1 MLNRQERVAV
11 LLLSGALLV
20 GTAASVLD
28 YYDPSRL
35 EEFSVLPGAVPVP
48 APMVDRSSVEAL
60 PLAELGPVAINSA
73 TARELER
80 LPAIGPKTAARIV
93 EYRDAHGPFATVDAL
108 QNVTGI
114 GPRTLDKLRSAAVL
128 DRRPGSP
135 QQGD

>member
-80 LPAIGPKTAARIV
+80 LPAIGPKTAAIIDQRQS
-93 EYRDAHGPFATVDAL
+93 YLTRSQDRQRMLTAAL
-108 QNVTGI
+108 
-114 GPRTLDKLRSAAVL
+114 RRLRRVALNAKAE
-128 DRRPGSP
+128 PN
-135 QQGD
+135 